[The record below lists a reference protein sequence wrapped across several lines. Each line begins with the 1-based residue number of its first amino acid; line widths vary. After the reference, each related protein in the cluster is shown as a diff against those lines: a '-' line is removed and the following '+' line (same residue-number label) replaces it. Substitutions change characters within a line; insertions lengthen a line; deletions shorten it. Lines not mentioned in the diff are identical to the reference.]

1 MGGNDEN
8 NFVKCVVNT
17 VSWKHNCEQFVHDYY
32 TLMIMLRFTMLRYTV
47 SLLRCLELSYKQ
59 MDAEILSL
67 SFLQNFHASKIATY
81 MVNRRLQSTKLL
93 S

>member
-1 MGGNDEN
+1 M
-8 NFVKCVVNT
+8 
-17 VSWKHNCEQFVHDYY
+17 HDYY
-32 TLMIMLRFTMLRYTV
+32 TLMVIYATFYYATLYCKFI
-47 SLLRCLELSYKQ
+47 RCLELSYEQ
-59 MDAEILSL
+59 MDAEILFL